1 MRIHAHDRRCWYVR
15 CRDSRMPVTPMTR
28 PDALAQARYC
38 DRRWPQC
45 GPHEVFSGP
54 DYHKGY
60 E

>member
-1 MRIHAHDRRCWYVR
+1 
-15 CRDSRMPVTPMTR
+15 MPVTPMTR